1 MRHTIDRCTHH
12 RAFQVLGDAKTVS
25 TTLTGVTT
33 LQGLAMA
40 DAALGRLIDNARA
53 ARAGVRRLKSEAVK
67 AERREQKE
75 RQIFDEQRMNMEIPA

>member
-33 LQGLAMA
+33 LQGLASA

-53 ARAGVRRLKSEAVK
+53 ARAGVKRLKAEAVK

-75 RQIFDEQRMNMEIPA
+75 RAAFEAQQMGMEIPA

>member
-12 RAFQVLGDAKTVS
+12 RAYQVVGDAKIIS

-33 LQGLAMA
+33 LQGLASA

-53 ARAGVRRLKSEAVK
+53 ARAGVKRLKAEAIK